1 MSVQY
6 CGAICQKKDWKSHK
20 KLCKEATDDTGPA
33 EDKESVKANEEL
45 IRMAESGDVQSQF
58 NLGQFYYNGL
68 GVTLDKKEA
77 YKWFRRAADNG
88 HSIAAYSVGV
98 ALNLGEGVIA
108 DQSEAIVWFEKSV
121 QSGGPT
127 KVDALCNLGRAH
139 YFGKGVP
146 ENKVKAFQCYRD
158 AFKDVENPGPRY
170 SHALFNLGTMIFN
183 GEGGAQKNPFEA
195 MRWISFA
202 AGHGHPEAKD
212 FISKCKITR
221 CK

>member
-1 MSVQY
+1 
-6 CGAICQKKDWKSHK
+6 
-20 KLCKEATDDTGPA
+20 LE
-33 EDKESVKANEEL
+33 KAL
-45 IRMAESGDVQSQF
+45 LPIKARPLYGLRKAF
-58 NLGQFYYNGL
+58 NLEGQPRL
-68 GVTLDKKEA
+68 TLYA
-77 YKWFRRAADNG
+77 
-88 HSIAAYSVGV
+88 
-98 ALNLGEGVIA
+98 
-108 DQSEAIVWFEKSV
+108 
-121 QSGGPT
+121 
-127 KVDALCNLGRAH
+127 LGRAH

-212 FISKCKITR
+212 FISKCKITMHSR
-221 CK
+221 